1 MLLSVKML
9 WIDEC
14 YEYYGCIRCKGAGDT
29 LVLDLGTFPVI
40 KLSVGVR

>member
-1 MLLSVKML
+1 MLR
-9 WIDEC
+9 C
-14 YEYYGCIRCKGAGDT
+14 YGSMNAMNIMVAYDGAGDT